1 MKRSEL
7 VMDKFS
13 LPQHNL
19 LYVGMQVY
27 GLTKKEIHI
36 NDLISRALRKRK
48 NSGNIMDETRV
59 VKAVGFLIGLGKL
72 GYYRGFVYRK

>member
-1 MKRSEL
+1 MNRSDL

-27 GLTKKEIHI
+27 GLTDKEIHI
-36 NDLISRALRKRK
+36 NDLVRRALRKRK
-48 NSGNIMDETRV
+48 NSGNITDETRV
-59 VKAVGFLIGLGKL
+59 IKAVGFLIGLGKL

>member
-19 LYVGMQVY
+19 LYVGMQIY
-27 GLTKKEIHI
+27 GLTEKEVHI
-36 NDLISRALRKRK
+36 NDLVRRALKKRK
-48 NSGNIMDETRV
+48 NSGNITDESRV
-59 VKAVGFLIGLGKL
+59 IKAVGLLIGLGKL
-72 GYYRGFVYRK
+72 GYYRGFVFRK

>member
-27 GLTKKEIHI
+27 GLTEKEIHI
-36 NDLISRALRKRK
+36 NDLIRRALRKRK
-48 NSGNIMDETRV
+48 NSGNATDETRV
-59 VKAVGFLIGLGKL
+59 VKAVGLLIGLGKL

>member
-1 MKRSEL
+1 MNRSAL

-19 LYVGMQVY
+19 LCLGMQVY
-27 GLTKKEIHI
+27 GLTEKEIHI
-36 NDLISRALRKRK
+36 NDLIRRALRKRK
-48 NSGNIMDETRV
+48 NSGNITDETRI
-59 VKAVGFLIGLGKL
+59 VKAVGLLIGLGKL

>member
-7 VMDKFS
+7 IMDKFS

-19 LYVGMQVY
+19 LYVGMLVY

-36 NDLISRALRKRK
+36 NDLVKRALRKRK
-48 NSGNIMDETRV
+48 NSGNITDETRLI
-59 VKAVGFLIGLGKL
+59 KAVGLLIGLGKL